1 MTETFEGVGS
11 GCDVFTSRQAFIL
24 PHPTTLILDLSK
36 RAMVSLRAFVED
48 PYSSYA
54 SAAFHVLIL
63 LLIVA
68 SCTSVILQTMPE
80 YRENPMFSALEA
92 LVTVVFSGE
101 LLLSCLLAAG
111 ERVVKQ
117 KAGETVGCGYWRVRC
132 IFYRYRWGYMSWP
145 AKTTSRISKS
155 WNVYNYIGDQ
165 SARY

>member
-1 MTETFEGVGS
+1 MTLSAYKLVAFQDAIYCRVSMTETFEGVGS
-11 GCDVFTSRQAFIL
+11 GCDVFTGRQAFIL
-24 PHPTTLILDLSK
+24 PHPTTLTLDLSK

-80 YRENPMFSALEA
+80 YRENPMFFALEA

-117 KAGETVGCGYWRVRC
+117 KAGETVGCGY
-132 IFYRYRWGYMSWP
+132 
-145 AKTTSRISKS
+145 
-155 WNVYNYIGDQ
+155 
-165 SARY
+165 